1 MALSG
6 EDLYTTLIGC
16 LKNSEH
22 QKEALYKGFYGYVK
36 GVVIRYVNDFH
47 TAEEL
52 VNDSFI
58 KIFSNLASFNALEKS
73 DDVSIPF
80 KAWIAKI
87 ASRTSIDYLRKKKID
102 FGREEIADYQLKPAD
117 NISGVTDAKD
127 ILKLL
132 NELPQTQKAIFNL
145 YEIEGFTHHEIAA
158 MLSIPENVSRSYLS
172 RAKSKLKALYI
183 ENF

>member
-1 MALSG
+1 LALNEES
-6 EDLYTTLIGC
+6 LYTTLIGC
-16 LKNSEH
+16 LNNSA
-22 QKEALYKGFYGYVK
+22 QAREALYKGFYGYVK
-36 GVVIRYVNDFH
+36 GVVIRYVSDFH

-58 KIFSNLASFNALEKS
+58 KIFGNLGTFNALEKS
-73 DDVSIPF
+73 GDIGIPF

-87 ASRTSIDYLRKKKID
+87 TSRTSIDYLRKKKID
-102 FGREEIADYQLKPAD
+102 FGREEIADYHIKPE
-117 NISGVTDAKD
+117 NGITGSTDVKD

-145 YEIEGFTHHEIAA
+145 YEIEGFTHHEISA
-158 MLSIPENVSRSYLS
+158 MLAIPENVSRSYLS
-172 RAKSKLKALYI
+172 RAKSRLKALYI